1 MNEWLW
7 RFGLASAL
15 IISAA
20 ACEASAQTAATISH
34 IEFAGNR
41 RVKSDTVR
49 SLIFTR
55 PGDPYCARCL
65 QADLQA
71 LERNPNFENVRLDIQ
86 DDPSRANAKIVIFN
100 FTDRLVIRRIDYRG
114 LQSVTQSDVLN
125 CLRDRKVNLSIEG
138 LFNPTEVDKAQ
149 VAIREL
155 LADHGH
161 PAATVSAAVEQLE
174 GTNAIKIELAIDEG
188 PSASK

>member
-1 MNEWLW
+1 
-7 RFGLASAL
+7 
-15 IISAA
+15 
-20 ACEASAQTAATISH
+20 
-34 IEFAGNR
+34 
-41 RVKSDTVR
+41 
-49 SLIFTR
+49 
-55 PGDPYCARCL
+55 L

-125 CLRDRKVNLSIEG
+125 CLRGRKVNLSIEG

-188 PSASK
+188 PSVSK

>member
-49 SLIFTR
+49 
-55 PGDPYCARCL
+55 
-65 QADLQA
+65 
-71 LERNPNFENVRLDIQ
+71 
-86 DDPSRANAKIVIFN
+86 
-100 FTDRLVIRRIDYRG
+100 
-114 LQSVTQSDVLN
+114 
-125 CLRDRKVNLSIEG
+125 
-138 LFNPTEVDKAQ
+138 
-149 VAIREL
+149 
-155 LADHGH
+155 
-161 PAATVSAAVEQLE
+161 
-174 GTNAIKIELAIDEG
+174 
-188 PSASK
+188 